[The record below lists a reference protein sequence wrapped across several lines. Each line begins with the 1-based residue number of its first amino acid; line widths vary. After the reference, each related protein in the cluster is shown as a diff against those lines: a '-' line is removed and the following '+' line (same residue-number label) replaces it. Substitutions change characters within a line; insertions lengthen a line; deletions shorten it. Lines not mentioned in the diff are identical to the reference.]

1 MLCEISQNTEPQGN
15 SWKCSSKSKCQ
26 RTRSE
31 NIKWKDSSS
40 KSYILFRCTADG
52 VRDCKKSLGNA
63 DGVKR
68 PKEEA
73 LFEFIPVVGTR
84 IIWPK
89 SRDIGISYCRMLLH
103 DTMLNK
109 DSYRTG
115 TSDTASCECG
125 EDEETVVHM
134 LSYCS
139 RHSHART
146 QLNFTLDRQRTHGQL
161 VTKPGFFWHHHLKT
175 TLVRETI
182 SF

>member
-1 MLCEISQNTEPQGN
+1 MERFQLQELYLIQMHGR
-15 SWKCSSKSKCQ
+15 WRQ
-26 RTRSE
+26 RLQ
-31 NIKWKDSSS
+31 K
-40 KSYILFRCTADG
+40 
-52 VRDCKKSLGNA
+52 KKSWQ
-63 DGVKR
+63 R
-68 PKEEA
+68 RWSEETKGRGT
-73 LFEFIPVVGTR
+73 FEFIPVVGTR

-89 SRDIGISYCRMLLH
+89 SRNIGISYCRMLLH